1 MEGCTNRVEETNMTP
16 TQHYRTLTGIDLSTK
31 EVMVMTTIGTGLIKT
46 SVGTHQKVRHL
57 VFGVRAELG
66 KQKLSPV
73 PAGGNQLS
81 SFVEQSV
88 VLSGGNAQLLCK
100 AELAS
105 P

>member
-1 MEGCTNRVEETNMTP
+1 
-16 TQHYRTLTGIDLSTK
+16 
-31 EVMVMTTIGTGLIKT
+31 MVMTNIGTGLIKLVLVH
-46 SVGTHQKVRHL
+46 SPDVHQKVKNL

-66 KQKLSPV
+66 KQTRKLSPV

-81 SFVEQSV
+81 SFVEQGV

>member
-1 MEGCTNRVEETNMTP
+1 
-16 TQHYRTLTGIDLSTK
+16 
-31 EVMVMTTIGTGLIKT
+31 MTTIGTGLIKLVLVH
-46 SVGTHQKVRHL
+46 SPDVHQKVRNL

-81 SFVEQSV
+81 SFVEQGV
-88 VLSGGNAQLLCK
+88 VLGGGNAQLLCK

>member
-1 MEGCTNRVEETNMTP
+1 
-16 TQHYRTLTGIDLSTK
+16 
-31 EVMVMTTIGTGLIKT
+31 MVMTTIGTGLKKLVLVHSPDI
-46 SVGTHQKVRHL
+46 HQKVRHL
-57 VFGVRAELG
+57 VFGVGAEVG

-81 SFVEQSV
+81 SFVEQGV

-100 AELAS
+100 AGLAL